1 MLLAAGTRV
10 YVLDFL
16 VLLALFFAVR
26 WQARDVYN
34 NLKISLSMLMV
45 VGYIGYALVYAAL
58 AFTVF
63 PKTGATGRAKA
74 FVGVAMLW
82 VLMWLVIWA
91 VILALSKPKAQP
103 PPSEEQLTP
112 PKPTSE
118 LARGTIVTSID
129 ACNRLASCENSS
141 AHRNYLDLVNKQV
154 KCEACV
160 SSNTCPLTDGDGRVG
175 CAARTSRAQ
184 CTRAC
189 VPTDLAERYARDK
202 SCPNA
207 VAYARLTG
215 DVVDIASVCKE
226 DRGLCVYGCD
236 TNPDPKTGVCSSGW
250 RSYEDEA
257 LGTVLSEVE
266 ADMGYPSEAKCK
278 QKHAYCAPRGC
289 ASAPIAPPATS
300 APNCYCE
307 HVYAHAGEPP
317 CQRLDG
323 LCDRTSPQ
331 YAAAIALRRSYV
343 VQDDIKTIDDGKL
356 ATSVRASDQSI
367 SSALRF

>member
-1 MLLAAGTRV
+1 V
-10 YVLDFL
+10 DFL
-16 VLLALFFAVR
+16 VLVALFFAVR
-26 WQARDVYN
+26 WQARDIYN
-34 NLKISLSMLMV
+34 NLKISLSLLMV
-45 VGYIGYALVYAAL
+45 LGYIGYALVYAAL

-74 FVGVAMLW
+74 FGGLAMLW
-82 VLMWLVIWA
+82 ILMWLVIWA
-91 VILALSKPKAQP
+91 VILALSEPKAKP
-103 PPSEEQLTP
+103 LLSSEDQLTP
-112 PKPTSE
+112 PKPTSD

-129 ACNRLASCENSS
+129 ACNRLANCENSS

-154 KCEACV
+154 KCEACMA
-160 SSNTCPLTDGDGRVG
+160 SNMCPMTGGDGRTE
-175 CAARTSRAQ
+175 CTARTSRAQ

-215 DVVDIASVCKE
+215 DVGDIAAVCKE
-226 DRGLCVYGCD
+226 DRGLCMYGCD
-236 TNPDPKTGVCSSGW
+236 TSPDLQNGVCSTGW
-250 RSYEDEA
+250 RSYEDED

-266 ADMGYPSEAKCK
+266 ANMGYPSEAKCK
-278 QKHAYCAPRGC
+278 QKHAYCAPHAC
-289 ASAPIAPPATS
+289 APAPIAPPATG

-307 HVYAHAGEPP
+307 HVYAHAQEPP

-356 ATSVRASDQSI
+356 ATGVRATDQSL
-367 SSALRF
+367 STALRF